1 MSVVHWYMYWSV
13 NQLHSS
19 PFVPLLLPLP
29 SRSYFDQLMQEFTPT
44 PESPLTPSSS
54 GGDLGSINEDK
65 EEDNVFV
72 VESDSSNTVWGCESV
87 RGWEVRMG
95 GCEGGDTVWRGE
107 MKTYSF

>member
-1 MSVVHWYMYWSV
+1 
-13 NQLHSS
+13 
-19 PFVPLLLPLP
+19 
-29 SRSYFDQLMQEFTPT
+29 MQEFTPT

-87 RGWEVRMG
+87 RGWESEDGRM
-95 GCEGGDTVWRGE
+95 
-107 MKTYSF
+107 